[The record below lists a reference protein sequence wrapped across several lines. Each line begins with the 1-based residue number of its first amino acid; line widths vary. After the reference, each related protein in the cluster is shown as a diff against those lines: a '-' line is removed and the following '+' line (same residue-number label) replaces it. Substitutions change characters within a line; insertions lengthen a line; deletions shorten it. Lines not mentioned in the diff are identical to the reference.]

1 VEEEEGTI
9 DKFIGDS
16 VMVFWGAPQEQPDHA
31 RRAARAVIAMAER
44 VRARNVTREAAGL
57 PPIHMRIGVHSGEAV
72 VGNIGS
78 PGRVNYTIVG
88 DSVNIGARLEQLCKI
103 VSPGADV
110 TALISGA
117 TAAAL
122 DSSFS
127 YTSVGDHT
135 LRGRGVETEAFRLI

>member
-1 VEEEEGTI
+1 
-9 DKFIGDS
+9 
-16 VMVFWGAPQEQPDHA
+16 
-31 RRAARAVIAMAER
+31 
-44 VRARNVTREAAGL
+44 
-57 PPIHMRIGVHSGEAV
+57 MRIGVHSGEAV

-110 TALISGA
+110 AALISGA

-127 YTSVGDHT
+127 YTSVGGHT